1 MVNTNGVTGLEQD
14 AGDEPGGSGLAPSAM
29 RGRGRWGRREMAAPG
44 GRLRLRPRPQGLCG
58 RPCKGT
64 PPTPEGDGACGQPR
78 PPPGYPAPGFCAL
91 SPPHAGKS
99 PPRVPA
105 ASGPR
110 RAMPAVGS
118 RGQGCPAWAPPR
130 PGALWCGAAARSLS
144 AFQRLTLRCEII
156 HPEDNVEAS
165 PWH

>member
-1 MVNTNGVTGLEQD
+1 MSQKGPASPLPPCG
-14 AGDEPGGSGLAPSAM
+14 AGAAGGAAKWRLPPAASGCDPARRGFAAGLA
-29 RGRGRWGRREMAAPG
+29 
-44 GRLRLRPRPQGLCG
+44 
-58 RPCKGT
+58 KGP

-99 PPRVPA
+99 PPSVPA

>member
-1 MVNTNGVTGLEQD
+1 MVNTNGVTGLEPD

-91 SPPHAGKS
+91 SPPTRVKA
-99 PPRVPA
+99 PPCPGRLRPA
-105 ASGPR
+105 AGDAGCGQQGAGLPRLGP
-110 RAMPAVGS
+110 
-118 RGQGCPAWAPPR
+118 
-130 PGALWCGAAARSLS
+130 AAAR
-144 AFQRLTLRCEII
+144 RVVVRCCCAK
-156 HPEDNVEAS
+156 PFCVPALNAQM
-165 PWH
+165 